1 MGLYVFY
8 KNPQSKINLSFFLL
22 TLSTTL
28 LDFVGYNVGMA
39 RTYEIAYFWSIF
51 YFTYHWGTL
60 GQYLFVLAF
69 TEQWSKVKSK
79 INVVLVYFPAIIIT
93 ILYVVSLAF
102 YPNITAT
109 SNGWS
114 LAQGKGLVPVLSD
127 TLMSVWMFS
136 LLVAMWVIVIKFY
149 RTTFD
154 PIKKIQVKY
163 LLAGTILSLVI
174 DSIQTVTWVFP
185 EAVVPQ
191 TIVSGMTVFTAFVA
205 VAIIKYDFLAINAST
220 AADSIITTM
229 TDAVFLLS
237 SDFRIR
243 LVNCAALRMVGQ
255 VREKMLGITI
265 DSLVK
270 LGPKKQLSRL
280 LHKQLKQNDEVTD
293 IEGVLLHDQ
302 LEEPIPVSLSASYI
316 TSSRGG
322 VRGVVCIVRDIS
334 ERKLQENR
342 LKSSYDSLKRADKQI
357 RSEIAKLQAILESV
371 GEGLIVTDQFQ
382 KIAMINRG
390 VSEIL
395 GWDEEKVLG
404 ESLYENFMLQTEK
417 GEKYPTEER
426 LTSSIQQGKALR
438 LSLSDSVFIANKSG
452 KLIPVTITTTPI
464 KLEGKLIGTVTT
476 FENITKDAA
485 IDKAKSEFVSLAAHQ
500 LITPLTAILWN
511 LESVRPETLP
521 NEASKVE
528 DPVSMAYNQATS
540 MAALVNQ
547 FLNVSRIELGKL
559 SISPEPID
567 MTAIVSSI
575 VAEQQVIA
583 SQKKITIKMEFD
595 KGLPKIQLDKVL
607 IRVVVQNL
615 VSNALKYSNN
625 NGKVVISV
633 TKTKQSVLLSV
644 KDSGIGIPLAQQ
656 PQLFTKLFRAENVLT
671 NGSEGNGLG
680 LYLVKSI
687 VSLMKGEI
695 SFSSIE
701 NEGTTFTVTIPLK
714 GMKKQLG
721 TRSLVEVHA

>member
-1 MGLYVFY
+1 M
-8 KNPQSKINLSFFLL
+8 
-22 TLSTTL
+22 

>member
-1 MGLYVFY
+1 
-8 KNPQSKINLSFFLL
+8 
-22 TLSTTL
+22 L

>member
-1 MGLYVFY
+1 MVDILFY
-8 KNPQSKINLSFFLL
+8 LSLG
-22 TLSTTL
+22 
-28 LDFVGYNVGMA
+28 DV
-39 RTYEIAYFWSIF
+39 
-51 YFTYHWGTL
+51 

>member
-1 MGLYVFY
+1 
-8 KNPQSKINLSFFLL
+8 
-22 TLSTTL
+22 
-28 LDFVGYNVGMA
+28 
-39 RTYEIAYFWSIF
+39 
-51 YFTYHWGTL
+51 
-60 GQYLFVLAF
+60 
-69 TEQWSKVKSK
+69 
-79 INVVLVYFPAIIIT
+79 
-93 ILYVVSLAF
+93 
-102 YPNITAT
+102 
-109 SNGWS
+109 
-114 LAQGKGLVPVLSD
+114 
-127 TLMSVWMFS
+127 
-136 LLVAMWVIVIKFY
+136 
-149 RTTFD
+149 
-154 PIKKIQVKY
+154 
-163 LLAGTILSLVI
+163 
-174 DSIQTVTWVFP
+174 
-185 EAVVPQ
+185 
-191 TIVSGMTVFTAFVA
+191 
-205 VAIIKYDFLAINAST
+205 
-220 AADSIITTM
+220 M

-644 KDSGIGIPLAQQ
+644 KDSGIDIPLAQQ

>member
-1 MGLYVFY
+1 
-8 KNPQSKINLSFFLL
+8 
-22 TLSTTL
+22 
-28 LDFVGYNVGMA
+28 MA

>member
-1 MGLYVFY
+1 
-8 KNPQSKINLSFFLL
+8 
-22 TLSTTL
+22 
-28 LDFVGYNVGMA
+28 
-39 RTYEIAYFWSIF
+39 
-51 YFTYHWGTL
+51 
-60 GQYLFVLAF
+60 
-69 TEQWSKVKSK
+69 
-79 INVVLVYFPAIIIT
+79 
-93 ILYVVSLAF
+93 
-102 YPNITAT
+102 
-109 SNGWS
+109 
-114 LAQGKGLVPVLSD
+114 
-127 TLMSVWMFS
+127 MSVWMFS

>member
-1 MGLYVFY
+1 LYVFY